1 MLANS
6 AVTAALTASLVS
18 LSSGGLGP
26 RADGLVSGATSTVWA
41 ALPWEAPQVL
51 LDGPVSGAAT
61 WALDLV
67 APWWGEPSAW
77 WMLPLC
83 AALLLLGSLLPD
95 ADSDKSLLGRHLPDG
110 WAGPHRGIT
119 HTNWVLL
126 GLLLPGLL
134 FEPLRPLLWLFW
146 GALLHDVV
154 DGWSRAGRAAW
165 WPLGRWREVSHGGT
179 TMIVVD
185 GRRSLYRAGQVSEA
199 VVLVGLLAASAALLL
214 VSVLP

>member
-6 AVTAALTASLVS
+6 AMTAASVALLVS

-26 RADGLVSGATSTVWA
+26 RADGAVSGAASAVWA
-41 ALPWEAPQVL
+41 ALPWEAPRALVE
-51 LDGPVSGAAT
+51 GPVSGAAS
-61 WALDLV
+61 WALGWV
-67 APWWGEPSAW
+67 APWWGEASAA

-95 ADSDKSLLGRHLPDG
+95 ADSARSLLGRHLPEG
-110 WAGPHRGIT
+110 WAGPHRGVT
-119 HTNWVLL
+119 HTNWALL

-134 FEPLRPLLWLFW
+134 LEPLRPLLWLFW

-165 WPLGRWREVSHGGT
+165 WPLGHWREVSHDGT

-185 GRRSLYRAGQVSEA
+185 GRRPLYRAGRASEA
-199 VVLVGLLAASAALLL
+199 AVLIALLAASAALLL
-214 VSVLP
+214 CALLL